1 MRQFLF
7 LALLFPFLLNAQSIS
22 LNYGKSSSSF
32 IYKNSDGEKLDNLS
46 NKSGDILSIRYSHP
60 LSSKFDIGLGLQ
72 KNEYGAQSLDTD
84 NNLSWDL
91 SYVWLNLGFDYTF
104 HLLNKSGDSLSNNS
118 RLLSAVINTS
128 FSHSWLREGVQRIDN
143 RIYDL
148 KEFDGNFNNLMK
160 LEFGVGL
167 LYGLDDNTSLSLSYS
182 INRGLTNME
191 TANQELYL
199 FAHHILFGVVIDL
212 KQNKNK
218 EDE

>member
-1 MRQFLF
+1 MRQSLF
-7 LALLFPFLLNAQSIS
+7 LTLLFPFLLNAQSIS
-22 LNYGKSSSSF
+22 LDYGKSSSSF
-32 IYKNSDGEKLDNLS
+32 IYKNSNGEKSDNIS
-46 NKSGDILSIRYSHP
+46 NKSGDILSIKYSYP

-72 KNEYGAQSLDTD
+72 KNEYGAKSLDTD

-91 SYVWLNLGFDYTF
+91 SYVGLNLCFDYTF
-104 HLLNKSGDSLSNNS
+104 NLLKLKDDSLSDNKS
-118 RLLSAVINTS
+118 LLSAVINTN
-128 FSHSWLREGVQRIDN
+128 FAHVWLTKGIQEIDN
-143 RIYDL
+143 QVYDL

-167 LYGLDDNTSLSLSYS
+167 LYGLVDNTSLSLSYS